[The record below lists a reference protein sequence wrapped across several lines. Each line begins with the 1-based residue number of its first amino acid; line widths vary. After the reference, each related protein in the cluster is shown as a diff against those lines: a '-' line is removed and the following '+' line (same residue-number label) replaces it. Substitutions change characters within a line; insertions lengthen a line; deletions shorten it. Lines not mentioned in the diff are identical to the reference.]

1 MNITPAPSDDIAVLM
16 SSQLMLDAAARGDL
30 ETAEYH
36 GLRIP
41 QVDCAVF
48 HHFGP
53 GFCIR
58 EMHIPKGTFLVGHA
72 HKQPLANMFIKGRML
87 VSNSGRWSEMQAP
100 LFFVGTV
107 GRKAAIALEDSIWQN
122 IIVTDSTD
130 PATIEAI
137 FIEHSDEWTAFH
149 KAKGE

>member
-1 MNITPAPSDDIAVLM
+1 MNILPAPDKDIAVVM
-16 SSQLMLDAAARGDL
+16 NSQLMLDAAARGDL
-30 ETAEYH
+30 ETAEYY

-41 QVDCAVF
+41 QAECTVF

-53 GFCIR
+53 RFCIR
-58 EMHIPKGTFLVGHA
+58 ELHIPAGTFLIGHA
-72 HKQPLANMFIKGRML
+72 HKEPMANMLVKGKML
-87 VSNSGRWSEMQAP
+87 VSSAGRWSEMQAP

-122 IIVTDSTD
+122 IIVTDETD
-130 PATIEAI
+130 PSRIEEI

-149 KAKGE
+149 GAKGE

>member
-1 MNITPAPSDDIAVLM
+1 MNITPAPSDDIAVVM
-16 SSQLMLDAAARGDL
+16 NSQLMLDAAARGDL
-30 ETAEYH
+30 EAAERF

-41 QVDCAVF
+41 QIACTVF

-58 EMHIPKGTFLVGHA
+58 ELHIPAGTFLVGHA
-72 HKQPLANMFIKGRML
+72 HKQPMANMLVKGRMV
-87 VSNSGRWSEMQAP
+87 VSSSGRWSEMQAP
-100 LFFVGTV
+100 LFFVGTI

-122 IIVTDSTD
+122 IIVTEETD
-130 PATIEAI
+130 PSKIEEI

-149 KAKGE
+149 SDKGE